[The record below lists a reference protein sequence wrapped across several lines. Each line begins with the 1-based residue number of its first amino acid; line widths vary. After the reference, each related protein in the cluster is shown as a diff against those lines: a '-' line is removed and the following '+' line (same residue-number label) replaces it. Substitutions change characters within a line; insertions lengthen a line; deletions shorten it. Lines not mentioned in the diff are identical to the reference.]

1 MALPTL
7 TAKFAEV
14 ANLPKREALARWL
27 VAKTGTGSISEYWSL
42 PEKYILAN
50 IAFAYD
56 PSKTLSDYISLKNQW
71 LWSSIYN
78 QISTNAGYVASGT
91 GLSPNINGAKFE
103 VTSETNL
110 GQNVYFNSSSGL
122 YLKYITGLGGPW
134 WIINVTKTFVAPY
147 WKISTSASGSNAVGT
162 YNPNGVYT
170 GVATLSK
177 PTEIQI
183 DWDETLGLG
192 YIAAAL
198 RNDDTAAN
206 VLPYIQW
213 STRYQLASIITSI
226 EP

>member
-14 ANLPKREALARWL
+14 ASLPKKEALARWL

-50 IAFAYD
+50 IAVAYD
-56 PSKTLSDYISLKNQW
+56 PSNTLSDYISLKNQW

-91 GLSPNINGAKFE
+91 GLSPNINGSRFTITQE
-103 VTSETNL
+103 SL
-110 GQNVYFNSSSGL
+110 GGYPVFFDSSSGM
-122 YLKYITGLGGPW
+122 YLWYSSTVNRW
-134 WIINVTKTFVAPY
+134 VINTN
-147 WKISTSASGSNAVGT
+147 KIYGTPIWRMSVGTNAVG
-162 YNPNGVYT
+162 NYT
-170 GVATLSK
+170 GVGYTGVVIISK
-177 PTEIQI
+177 QTDIQI

-213 STRYQLASIITSI
+213 PTRYQLASIITSI

>member
-1 MALPTL
+1 MALPAL
-7 TAKFAEV
+7 TAKFAEI
-14 ANLPKREALARWL
+14 ASLPKKEVLARWL

-50 IAFAYD
+50 IAVAYD

-71 LWSSIYN
+71 LWSAIYN
-78 QISTNAGYVASGT
+78 KVSTTVVVKD
-91 GLSPNINGAKFE
+91 IE
-103 VTSETNL
+103 
-110 GQNVYFNSSSGL
+110 
-122 YLKYITGLGGPW
+122 
-134 WIINVTKTFVAPY
+134 
-147 WKISTSASGSNAVGT
+147 
-162 YNPNGVYT
+162 
-170 GVATLSK
+170 
-177 PTEIQI
+177 I

-198 RNDDTAAN
+198 RNDDTAAS